1 MENFGS
7 MEKTSD
13 QMLEEILAH
22 YEGDSDMSA
31 NFKKEWDGYSPEQ
44 QRSLHEQFMR
54 DHGKEVV

>member
-1 MENFGS
+1 